1 MTDRIFAKYLWLIAT
16 IKNAGRISFAE
27 IESKWDRASVNDL
40 RQPLKLRTF
49 HNHRQAILMQFGI
62 DIECDRTTYQYYIAN
77 PDALE
82 DNDILKWQ
90 LDAFTM
96 NAALQSHQSLSN
108 RIILESVPSASLY
121 LEDILHAM
129 DSNHRLKISYKDF
142 FGMVLSDIII
152 EPYAM
157 RMFKRRW
164 YVLAHVPSTDEIRR
178 FALDRI
184 TSFMELADT
193 FKLPK
198 NFSAKDYYANYFGVA
213 MEETPVTIRI
223 KATREKPS
231 YLRSLPLHHSQK
243 EVETGDGYAIFE
255 YFVSPSFDFVQET
268 LLHGDQVEVLS
279 PMSLR
284 YLTRKRWNVSIL
296 LPVRQPR
303 IEMLSGPTSHDTRS
317 VFL

>member
-16 IKNAGRISFAE
+16 IKDAGRISFAD

-40 RQPLKLRTF
+40 QQPLKLRTF

-82 DNDILKWQ
+82 ENDILKWQ
-90 LDAFTM
+90 LEAFTM
-96 NAALQSHQSLSN
+96 NTVLQGHQSLSN
-108 RIILESVPSASLY
+108 RIVLESVPSATLY

-129 DSNHRLKISYKDF
+129 ESNHQLQISYKDF
-142 FGMVLSDIII
+142 FGVELSEIVI
-152 EPYAM
+152 EPYAL

-164 YVLAHVPSTDEIRR
+164 YVLAHVPSTEEIRR

-184 TSFMELADT
+184 ISFIELTET

-198 NFSAKDYYANYFGVA
+198 NFSAKEYYANYFGIA
-213 MEETPVTIRI
+213 MEEAPVTIRI
-223 KATREKPS
+223 KATREKPG

-243 EVETGDGYAIFE
+243 EVESGDEYAIFE
-255 YFVSPSFDFVQET
+255 YFVSPSFDFVQEL
-268 LLHGDQVEVLS
+268 LLHGDQIEVIS

-284 YLTRKRWNVSIL
+284 KHIADVIHKMNSKYHF
-296 LPVRQPR
+296 
-303 IEMLSGPTSHDTRS
+303 E
-317 VFL
+317 